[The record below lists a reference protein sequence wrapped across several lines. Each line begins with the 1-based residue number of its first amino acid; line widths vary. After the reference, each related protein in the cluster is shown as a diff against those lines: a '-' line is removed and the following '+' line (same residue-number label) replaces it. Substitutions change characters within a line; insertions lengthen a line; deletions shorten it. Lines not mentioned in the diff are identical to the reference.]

1 LGKPISCAV
10 PSAAGSMPTSI
21 FLTISKA
28 ESGIERGGNFLQ
40 REHRRHPSS
49 ALSRSAAASAQDKGL
64 QVKAVCCHPW
74 PWDRRNCQSAK
85 THLQQPPKTDWIEVQ
100 CSAVSFPL
108 SCLLIFTTSIVT
120 PPSWPF
126 GQTSCW
132 HPQSLPERI
141 APTNNIT
148 SPSPRSILS
157 RSG

>member
-1 LGKPISCAV
+1 MLCRRPLALCLHLYFLLSPKRKAEFSAGVISSRESIV
-10 PSAAGSMPTSI
+10 VISHQLSPVVQQRRPKTRVYRSRLSAAILGPGT
-21 FLTISKA
+21 
-28 ESGIERGGNFLQ
+28 E
-40 REHRRHPSS
+40 
-49 ALSRSAAASAQDKGL
+49 
-64 QVKAVCCHPW
+64 
-74 PWDRRNCQSAK
+74 RNCQSAK

-108 SCLLIFTTSIVT
+108 SCLFIFTTSIVT

-132 HPQSLPERI
+132 HPQSLLERI